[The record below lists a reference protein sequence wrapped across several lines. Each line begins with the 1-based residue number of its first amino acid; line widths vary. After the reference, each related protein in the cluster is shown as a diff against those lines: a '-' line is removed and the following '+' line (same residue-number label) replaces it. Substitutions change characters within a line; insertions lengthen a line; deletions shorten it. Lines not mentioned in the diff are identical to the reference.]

1 MTDIEIANSIKK
13 KDIVDVAKE
22 IGIIKDN
29 LILYGN
35 DKAKIINHDNNRK
48 GHLILVTAISPTPM
62 GEGKTTVSIGL
73 NDALRKLNKNS
84 IAVLREPS
92 MGPVF
97 GMKGGATGG
106 GYSQVVPMEDINL
119 QFTGDFDA
127 ISAANNLICAAIDNH
142 IYFDNKLDIQRVTFN
157 RCLDVNDRFL
167 RSIKGEREESFNI
180 TAASEIMALFCL
192 AKDEDDLKNRLS
204 NIVVGYNSK
213 NEMIYVKDLNLQGS
227 LAVLLKNAIKPNL
240 VQSLE
245 NNPVIIH
252 GGPFANIAHGCNS
265 VIGTNTGLSLCDYV
279 VTEAGFGADLGAEKF
294 LDIKCRLNDLKPDCV
309 VLVAT
314 IKALKYHGGVPKE
327 DVMVANSSA
336 LKDGLCNLE
345 QHIDNLS
352 QYGVNLV
359 VCLNKFDGDLDE
371 EIEIVKDFC
380 DKKNVSFST
389 STAYINGGDGAINL
403 ANKVIDSCDKA
414 YDFKLLYEDD
424 LSIKEKIN
432 TICSKIYHTS
442 KVNYSDESNKI
453 IEYLENNNKC
463 DLPICIAKTQYSF
476 SDDPKKLGAPKDFEV
491 TVKDVRLYN
500 GAGFITVLLGNIMT
514 MPGLPRVPNYEHID
528 LVNGKIIG
536 LS

>member
-1 MTDIEIANSIKK
+1 MTDIEIANSIVK
-13 KDIVDVAKE
+13 KDIVEVAKS
-22 IGIIKDN
+22 IGIDKDN

-35 DKAKIINHDNNRK
+35 DKAKIINYNNNRK

-127 ISAANNLICAAIDNH
+127 ISAVNNLISAAIDNH

-167 RSIKGEREESFNI
+167 RSIKGERDESFNI

-192 AKDEDDLKNRLS
+192 AKDENDLKEKLS

-213 NEMIYVKDLNLQGS
+213 DEMIYVKDLNLQGA

-294 LDIKCRLNDLKPDCV
+294 LDIKCRLNDLAPDCV

-314 IKALKYHGGVPKE
+314 IKALKYHGGVSKE
-327 DVMVANSSA
+327 DVMLKNNNA
-336 LKDGLCNLE
+336 LIDGLANLG
-345 QHIDNLS
+345 QHIDNLKE
-352 QYGVNLV
+352 YGLNLV
-359 VCLNKFDGDLDE
+359 VCLNKFDTDLDE
-371 EIEIVKDFC
+371 EINIVKDYC
-380 DKKNVSFST
+380 NKKDVLFST
-389 STAYINGGDGAINL
+389 SSAYIDGGEGATDL
-403 ANKVIDSCDKA
+403 ANKVISLCDSPYK
-414 YDFKLLYEDD
+414 FKLLYEDD
-424 LSIKEKIN
+424 LSIKEKIDV
-432 TICSKIYHTS
+432 ICSKIYHAS
-442 KVNYSDESNKI
+442 KINYSDESNKI
-453 IEYLENNNKC
+453 IEYLEKNGKSNM
-463 DLPICIAKTQYSF
+463 PVCIAKTQYSF

-491 TVKDVRLYN
+491 TVRDVRLYN
-500 GAGFITVLLGNIMT
+500 GAGFVTVLLGNIMT
-514 MPGLPRVPNYEHID
+514 MPGLPKVPNYEHID
-528 LVNGKIIG
+528 LVDGKVIG